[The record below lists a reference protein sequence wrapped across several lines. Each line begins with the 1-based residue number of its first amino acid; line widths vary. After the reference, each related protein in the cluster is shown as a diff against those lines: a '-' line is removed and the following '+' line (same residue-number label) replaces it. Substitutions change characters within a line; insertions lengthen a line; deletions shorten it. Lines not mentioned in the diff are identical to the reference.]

1 MALNIGIQA
10 VATSETLLRQAAGAI
25 DNIDKLES
33 AIKILG
39 PGANALLVVGAVMSM
54 VKMFIPDKKHE
65 AIMKEFSELNEK
77 IKLVRNDIK
86 DLEVTMRWEF
96 AELSYID
103 DVSKIENAMYHVS
116 KHAKAHNG
124 YQAAY
129 YRKKIKDINSVE
141 LSRALDDLLDGVIGS
156 GGFGSKPILPR
167 FYDETGGDRNKL
179 QKLSG
184 ELLQLLTGGLSALM
198 AVEVI
203 DEEGNIYAVETV
215 ANALKY
221 KLNRKVIKAAST
233 MMIYLDLCVSQ
244 AKSNMQKDLER
255 IVEEKHKQRNIQIAA
270 ALCESLKKKYNWFLF
285 HCLVYNNIV
294 GFNNHR
300 FAGSHV
306 SKLHYF
312 GKNAI
317 AFYTGQKWFWGPEH
331 IHIVNNLISEAQEKV
346 ACSTEYGWWGTRV
359 RVCPDP
365 NANKAFN
372 VLRTGI
378 VRRQIRVWGVAVIKR
393 HVDLQYVSTAAGDR
407 IIWKEGSRF
416 TFLVLLDS
424 YLALTDIQVSG
435 PF

>member
-25 DNIDKLES
+25 DHIDKLES

-65 AIMKEFSELNEK
+65 AIMNEFSKLNDK
-77 IKLVRNDIK
+77 IKSVRNDIK
-86 DLEVTMRWEF
+86 DLEATMKWEF

-156 GGFGSKPILPR
+156 EGFGSKPILPR

-184 ELLQLLTGGLSALM
+184 ELMQLLTGGLSALM
-198 AVEVI
+198 AVDVI
-203 DEEGNIYAVETV
+203 DNESENITV
-215 ANALKY
+215 DYIAGVLKE
-221 KLNRKVIKAAST
+221 RFDEKVAQAASNLKK
-233 MMIYLDLCVSQ
+233 YLDLCVSE
-244 AKSNMQKDLER
+244 AESNMQKDLER
-255 IVEEKHKQRNIQIAA
+255 IVEEKHKQRNNHIAA
-270 ALCESLKKKYNWFLF
+270 ALCGSLKNKYNWFLF
-285 HCLVYNNIV
+285 HCLVYNNIAGYDKHIFT
-294 GFNNHR
+294 GFY
-300 FAGSHV
+300 V
-306 SKLHYF
+306 CKLHYF

-317 AFYTGQKWFWGPEH
+317 AFYTKQKSFRHAEH
-331 IHIVNNLISEAQEKV
+331 IHTVNSLISQAQKEKKCETYSMWSMV
-346 ACSTEYGWWGTRV
+346 TKHCF
-359 RVCPDP
+359 DLK
-365 NANKAFN
+365 ANEAFN
-372 VLRTGI
+372 VIKTGLD
-378 VRRQIRVWGVAVIKR
+378 RRHIGIWGIAVIKR
-393 HVDLQYVSTAAGDR
+393 YVDLWAAYSARNR
-407 IIWKEGSRF
+407 IIWTVGRRF
-416 TFLVLLDS
+416 TFLVLL
-424 YLALTDIQVSG
+424 Y
-435 PF
+435 